1 MPGAA
6 TAAVKTGISNASL
19 SAKVGDLGQ
28 IEELY
33 INNNPTNKQGKPINF
48 VLPNTTSPQNG
59 TQHQWMGEL
68 IFSYRTAANGQ
79 FPDNRDGFVEV
90 DTNKTLAAGRS
101 TQVSTINPVNPLYKQ
116 DRISRRQEG
125 RSQLYWTEPE
135 FYRPAGNEGL
145 RCEIRF

>member
-1 MPGAA
+1 MTMISKKWKPLMIALLLAFSSLPLQVSALPGAA

-68 IFSYRTAANGQ
+68 IFSYRTGANGQ

-90 DTNKTLAAGRS
+90 DTNKTLAAGDLHKSR
-101 TQVSTINPVNPLYKQ
+101 PLI
-116 DRISRRQEG
+116 RI
-125 RSQLYWTEPE
+125 TP
-135 FYRPAGNEGL
+135 
-145 RCEIRF
+145 I